1 MDELLGL
8 RDLVMDA
15 LLLERI
21 KLVNRLVTEAAED
34 ARGLLFL
41 GGERS
46 EDEGEGEEGQGE
58 PGVFEPAIKLDG
70 SSVMGRAGKSG

>member
-1 MDELLGL
+1 MY
-8 RDLVMDA
+8 A
-15 LLLERI
+15 LLVERI

-46 EDEGEGEEGQGE
+46 VDQGEGEEGQGE
-58 PGVFEPAIKLDG
+58 PAVFEPAVKLDG
-70 SSVMGRAGKSG
+70 SSVMVRSGKSG